1 MVEVSECKSIRT
13 MANGILANFG
23 RLSEDR
29 FSRYYCDRCGK
40 EYPGSPLLSYEN
52 PNEELQE
59 GVILI
64 ERGEY
69 KWKACNNIIALLP

>member
-1 MVEVSECKSIRT
+1 

-23 RLSEDR
+23 RLSEAR

-59 GVILI
+59 VVILI
-64 ERGEY
+64 KEGNTNARR
-69 KWKACNNIIALLP
+69 ATTS